1 MITLLRRIRKSLI
14 DSGSARR
21 YLIYAVGE
29 IALVV
34 IGILIALQINNWNE
48 YRKERTEEKKVLQD
62 VKYTIERNIG
72 SLDFWINTYDRV
84 ERSADIVI
92 QAIDQNLPFHDSL
105 NEHFE
110 NALFK
115 GPVIHFSREGYE
127 VLKNKGLDIIENDS
141 LKSGI
146 VWLFDGTYEIQR
158 GRMEYDNRDEERIGA
173 FIDEHFE
180 FTSDNSVLIPY
191 EPESILKNRYFH
203 SLIRK
208 LKSQRV
214 DFKDRTLHNKVM
226 SQTILAMIEKELD
239 P

>member
-1 MITLLRRIRKSLI
+1 MLTFLRKIRKSFI
-14 DSGSARR
+14 ESGATRK
-21 YLIYAVGE
+21 YIFYAIGE

-48 YRKERTEEKKVLQD
+48 YRKERVEEKKTLQD

-72 SLDFWINTYDRV
+72 SLNFWIETYEGK
-84 ERSADIVI
+84 ERSADIVLN
-92 QAIDQNLPFHDSL
+92 AINSNLTYHDSL
-105 NEHFE
+105 NAHLD

-115 GPVIHFSREGYE
+115 GPVMHFSREGYE

-158 GRMEYDNRDEERIGA
+158 GRMKYANRDEDRIGA
-173 FIDEHFE
+173 FIDENFE
-180 FTSDNSVLIPY
+180 LVDEMLIPY
-191 EPESILKNRYFH
+191 EPSLILKDRYFR

-208 LKSQRV
+208 LKSQRKS
-214 DFKDRTLHNKVM
+214 FKERTLQSKEV
-226 SQTILAMIEKELD
+226 SETILKMIERELG
-239 P
+239 